1 MRRPTHDGLLPSSIL
16 HRARTNLCG
25 NGHLHLN
32 TGLDVDDDLLDDLSG
47 CVQVDETLVDSAV
60 CISNG
65 FPVSRTL

>member
-16 HRARTNLCG
+16 HRERTNLCG
-25 NGHLHLN
+25 NGHLHLD